1 MNGMKRVL
9 DYTQGLS
16 VVARDRY
23 ESKVLQAGLDTD
35 PYSMDDSKWFETPD
49 VMQNTSWSDLM
60 LYMTSTPSP
69 YTKEEIK
76 ASYFGFAIT
85 VLIAFYCRLGKECL
99 MEIVFFGRVGFM
111 L

>member
-1 MNGMKRVL
+1 
-9 DYTQGLS
+9 
-16 VVARDRY
+16 
-23 ESKVLQAGLDTD
+23 
-35 PYSMDDSKWFETPD
+35 
-49 VMQNTSWSDLM
+49 M

-85 VLIAFYCRLGKECL
+85 VLIAFYCRLGKECM
-99 MEIVFFGRVGFM
+99 MEIVFFRRVGFM